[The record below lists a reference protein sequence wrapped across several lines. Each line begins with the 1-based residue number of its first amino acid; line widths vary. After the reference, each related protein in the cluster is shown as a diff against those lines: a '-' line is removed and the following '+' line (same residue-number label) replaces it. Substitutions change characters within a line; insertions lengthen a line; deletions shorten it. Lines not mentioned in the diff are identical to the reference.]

1 MKKLIKKS
9 VATALGVMVLSQGIY
24 ANTLP
29 TVGNVEQMAKT
40 DKVLL
45 AKEDVA
51 SSIIQLDDIVEKVA
65 KEMKLADGYKVEDTY
80 LNTDDVYLRKIW
92 NIHFQIGEDSIN
104 VQADAESG
112 EIIGFDTWER
122 DNKNILKYTRDEVK
136 QTVIE
141 YMNEHYS
148 ELKGDIVEID
158 EMEEDKITQLYRHD
172 EYHNFVYVRK
182 IDGELFLNNFINIS
196 VSGVTGKIMALQKRW
211 DEISYKKKSNSLA
224 EEEAIKYFKELSAV
238 KVKYI
243 NVYEEEKKI
252 LRPVYYFDESKN
264 GLLDANNKKFYLED
278 DIYGFRDGYGRMGAK
293 ENYTT
298 DSDSEEK
305 SSGRDGTAEIIPEK
319 GVISR
324 ETAQQIIM
332 KSIGK
337 VTNITDSKI
346 AYSHYRSWHRG
357 EEGKFWNLNIE
368 SEEPEFYVNAVI
380 NAETK
385 DIMQLRY
392 RISKPENIF
401 TEYVLMYQYGE
412 MTKSEYE
419 ERCALLLAAGEI
431 TQTQYDNRFGDKNT
445 VDKKA
450 VEEKAKALVIKMFPL
465 LKDEKLTV
473 EVNTEDGK
481 TSVNGV
487 RTIDNIPYYDN
498 GFDMEYDAVTDT
510 FTRITFNWGY
520 DLEIEQPKSI
530 ISAEEAS
537 NIFFKEVGVEKS
549 LIQLIDKEKEEKD
562 SIIVPQK
569 QLVLVYGLKPYNF
582 RYIDAVTGNTLD
594 YSGEVFEGRSDEVR
608 VFDDIDGHAY
618 ERAIKLMNKMG
629 FVRADS
635 ETFAPKGVLKKKD
648 AIKWVVL
655 TLQRQYR
662 YIPSAS
668 RNYTNI
674 EKLKFKDMDENDPY
688 YRYVQDA
695 VRMGIIEEANYF
707 NKDRNVTMVELLRW
721 IINGMGQKELA
732 ESDIFKDIENITSK
746 DDGYVG
752 LARYYKIVD
761 DQSDLKE
768 TLTRGKILQILYG
781 FIYELEN

>member
-45 AKEDVA
+45 AKEDVT

-148 ELKGDIVEID
+148 QLKGDIVEID

-252 LRPVYYFDESKN
+252 LRPVYYFDESEN

-332 KSIGK
+332 KSIGP
-337 VTNITDSKI
+337 VTSITDSKI

-520 DLEIEQPKSI
+520 DLEIERPKSI
-530 ISAEEAS
+530 ITAEEAS
-537 NIFFKEVGVEKS
+537 NIFYKEVGLDKS

>member
-1 MKKLIKKS
+1 M
-9 VATALGVMVLSQGIY
+9 GRNQ
-24 ANTLP
+24 
-29 TVGNVEQMAKT
+29 
-40 DKVLL
+40 
-45 AKEDVA
+45 
-51 SSIIQLDDIVEKVA
+51 
-65 KEMKLADGYKVEDTY
+65 
-80 LNTDDVYLRKIW
+80 
-92 NIHFQIGEDSIN
+92 
-104 VQADAESG
+104 
-112 EIIGFDTWER
+112 
-122 DNKNILKYTRDEVK
+122 
-136 QTVIE
+136 
-141 YMNEHYS
+141 
-148 ELKGDIVEID
+148 
-158 EMEEDKITQLYRHD
+158 
-172 EYHNFVYVRK
+172 
-182 IDGELFLNNFINIS
+182 
-196 VSGVTGKIMALQKRW
+196 LQK
-211 DEISYKKKSNSLA
+211 EANSLA
-224 EEEAIKYFKELSAV
+224 EEEATKYFKELSAV

-243 NVYEEEKKI
+243 NVYDEDKKI
-252 LRPVYYFDESKN
+252 LRPVYYFDESEN
-264 GLLDANNKKFYLED
+264 GLLDANHKRFYLED
-278 DIYGFRDGYGRMGAK
+278 DIYGFRYGYGSMGAK
-293 ENYTT
+293 ENKKA
-298 DSDSEEK
+298 DSVTQE
-305 SSGRDGTAEIIPEK
+305 SSFDRDGAVEIIPEK

-324 ETAQQIIM
+324 ETAQQIVM
-332 KSIGK
+332 KSIGE
-337 VTNITDSKI
+337 VSSVTDSKI

-368 SEEPEFYVNAVI
+368 SEEPEFYVSAVI
-380 NAETK
+380 DAESK
-385 DIMQLRY
+385 DIMQVRY
-392 RISKPENIF
+392 RIRKPENIF
-401 TEYVLMYQYGE
+401 TEYAMMYQYGE
-412 MTKSEYE
+412 MTKSDYE

-431 TQTQYDNRFGDKNT
+431 TQAQYDNRFGEKNT
-445 VDKKA
+445 VDKGA
-450 VEEKAKALVIKMFPL
+450 VEEKAKALIQKMFPL

-481 TSVNGV
+481 TSINGV

-510 FTRITFNWGY
+510 FTRINFNWGY
-520 DLEIEQPKSI
+520 DLEIERPKSI

-537 NIFFKEVGVEKS
+537 NIFYKEVGLEKN

-569 QLVLVYGLKPYNF
+569 QLVLVYGLKPYAF

-594 YSGEVFEGRSDEVR
+594 YSGEEFEGRTDEVR

-635 ETFAPKGVLKKKD
+635 EAFAPKGVLKKKD

-668 RNYTNI
+668 RNYTNV
-674 EKLKFKDMDENDPY
+674 EKLRFKDMDENDPY
-688 YRYVQDA
+688 YGYVQDA

-707 NKDRNVTMVELLRW
+707 NKDKNVTMVELLRW
-721 IINGMGQKELA
+721 VINGMGQKELA
-732 ESDIFKDIENITSK
+732 ESDIFKDIENIINK